1 MVQKALDAVCETF
14 DGCETLA
21 YADLS
26 TQLVLATNEAASQTR
41 DTLNDLCAEAKL
53 ILSDGYVGVVGTSN
67 GFRLF
72 VRDRAEPTDGLIC
85 LCGLETDV
93 ANLLHAAQDCLARIA
108 SGGEG
113 A

>member
-1 MVQKALDAVCETF
+1 MVQKALDAVCESF

-26 TQLVLATNEAASQTR
+26 TQLVLATNQTASHTR

-53 ILSDGYVGVVGTSN
+53 ILSDGHVGVVGSVT

-72 VRDRAEPTDGLIC
+72 VRDRTEPTDGLIC
-85 LCGLETDV
+85 LCTLETDV
-93 ANLLHAAQDCLARIA
+93 ANLLPAAQACLARIA